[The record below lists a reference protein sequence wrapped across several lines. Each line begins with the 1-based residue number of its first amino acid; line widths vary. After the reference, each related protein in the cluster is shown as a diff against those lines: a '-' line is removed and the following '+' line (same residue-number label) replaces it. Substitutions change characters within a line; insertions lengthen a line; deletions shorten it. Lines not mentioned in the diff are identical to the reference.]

1 MVGLTSQIRNE
12 NFDEGC
18 RVTPQLP
25 FCGSKKGMTYP
36 PLWRF
41 CSRGDYD
48 PHCPE
53 TLLDKI
59 WVGVYAE
66 DMPVSILEL

>member
-1 MVGLTSQIRNE
+1 VQTLEAEILTSRESANW
-12 NFDEGC
+12 
-18 RVTPQLP
+18 VTPQLP

-48 PHCPE
+48 PLCPE

-66 DMPVSILEL
+66 DTPVSILEL